1 LPKCIGSLCR
11 RSRREPDRR
20 LPVPEAISIVLPAF
34 RAEATIAGAVE
45 SVLAQSVADW
55 QVLIVADDGTDY
67 ETVLGRAGIRDSRLK
82 FLSSGG
88 VGTGASNARNAGLA
102 RIETRYAA
110 LLDADDRLKPQ
121 KLERLLGAL
130 ADYPIVST
138 AIEVADAGLRPLR
151 MVGTGENRE
160 LDAGRHKCLNF
171 SMDAMI
177 GWDRERTDARFDSE
191 LPNMND
197 LDFLMRLFEH
207 AATSFHL
214 GEPLHIYVKQPQ
226 SLSNGEGMTARMIAS
241 KTTLRQRLA
250 SGYYRF
256 AGSDA
261 AAGLDAFLAVS
272 IEAEK
277 AYPAALVARPGLL
290 FEDHIEPRLIAAS
303 TSAA

>member
-1 LPKCIGSLCR
+1 MSG
-11 RSRREPDRR
+11 
-20 LPVPEAISIVLPAF
+20 AISVVMPAF

-45 SVLAQSVADW
+45 SLRAQSVANW
-55 QVLIVADDGTDY
+55 QLLIVADDGADY
-67 ETVLGRAGIRDSRLK
+67 EAVLGRAGLSDSRLK

-88 VGTGASNARNAGLA
+88 VRTGASNTRNAGLA

-110 LLDADDRLKPQ
+110 LLDADDRLKPR
-121 KLERLLGAL
+121 KLEALLGAL
-130 ADYPIVST
+130 ETHRIVST
-138 AIEVADAGLRPLR
+138 AIEVADAELRPLR
-151 MVGTGENRE
+151 TVGAGSDRE
-160 LDAGRHKCLNF
+160 LDAGRHKWLNF

-177 GWDRERTDARFDSE
+177 GWDREYTDARFDPE

-214 GEPLHIYVKQPQ
+214 SEPLHVYVKQPQ

-256 AGSDA
+256 ADAGA
-261 AAGLDAFLAVS
+261 AAGLDVFLAVS

-290 FEDHIEPRLIAAS
+290 FEDHLEPLLIAAS